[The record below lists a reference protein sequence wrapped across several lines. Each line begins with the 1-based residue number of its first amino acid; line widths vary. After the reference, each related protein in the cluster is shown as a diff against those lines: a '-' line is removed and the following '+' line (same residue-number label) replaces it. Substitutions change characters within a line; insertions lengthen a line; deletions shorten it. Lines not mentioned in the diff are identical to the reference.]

1 MPFLELDLDFTVCP
15 PLTPYPL
22 NTNVHQ
28 VTQIKGIPQM
38 ESGVPVL
45 AEKVTANIT
54 APVFKMGSHR
64 P

>member
-1 MPFLELDLDFTVCP
+1 MPFLEWDLDFTVGP
-15 PLTPYPL
+15 PPYPL

>member
-1 MPFLELDLDFTVCP
+1 MPFLELDLDFTVGP
-15 PLTPYPL
+15 PPPYPL

-45 AEKVTANIT
+45 AEKVGADIT